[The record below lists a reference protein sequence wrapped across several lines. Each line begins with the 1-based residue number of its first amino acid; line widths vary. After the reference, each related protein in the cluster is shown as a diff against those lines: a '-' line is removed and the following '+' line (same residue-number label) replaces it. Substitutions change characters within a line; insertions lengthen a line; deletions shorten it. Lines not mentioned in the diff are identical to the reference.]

1 MYLGS
6 FQFSTIR
13 NNNLRLFFC
22 FMFICSY
29 FSNIFD
35 GLIPQ
40 VNGYTLNLMG
50 KAKLPSEATQ
60 AVKRLLVPPGSHS

>member
-1 MYLGS
+1 
-6 FQFSTIR
+6 
-13 NNNLRLFFC
+13 
-22 FMFICSY
+22 MFICSY

-50 KAKLPSEATQ
+50 RAKLPSEATQ